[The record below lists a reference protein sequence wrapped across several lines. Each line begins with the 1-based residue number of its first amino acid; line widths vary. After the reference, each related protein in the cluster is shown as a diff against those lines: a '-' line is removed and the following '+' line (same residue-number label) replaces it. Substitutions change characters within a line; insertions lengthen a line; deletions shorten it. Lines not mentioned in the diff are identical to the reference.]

1 MTTNADH
8 ASGSARVSAR
18 ATTANDRLER
28 LISLIE
34 TLSRVLDDETQAVRR
49 RDYASIDA
57 LNERKSHLTESYGE
71 QVRDLGANA
80 PAAGEVEPG
89 LAHRLRHSLRGFLGL
104 VEANA
109 RALNAAKTAHER
121 FIKSISDAV
130 AAKAQPIKGYSSAGT
145 YGLGAASGRNGPP
158 PIALN
163 ETI

>member
-1 MTTNADH
+1 MIANANQM
-8 ASGSARVSAR
+8 AGSARVVAH
-18 ATTANDRLER
+18 ATTVDDRLER
-28 LISLIE
+28 LLDLLE
-34 TLSRVLDDETQAVRR
+34 TLSKVLDDETQAVRR

-57 LNERKSHLTESYGE
+57 LSERKTRLTESYGE
-71 QVRDLGANA
+71 QVRDLSANA

-89 LAHRLRHSLRGFLGL
+89 LAGRLRRSLRGFLRM

-145 YGLGAASGRNGPP
+145 YGLGATPGRNGAA

>member
-1 MTTNADH
+1 MTAP
-8 ASGSARVSAR
+8 ASQISGTARIVAR
-18 ATTANDRLER
+18 ATTPDDRLER
-28 LISLIE
+28 LLE
-34 TLSRVLDDETQAVRR
+34 LLDTLSKVLDDETQAVRR

-57 LNERKSHLTESYGE
+57 LNERKSRLTESYGQ
-71 QVRDLGANA
+71 QVQDLSANA
-80 PAAGEVEPG
+80 PAAEDVEPQ
-89 LAHRLRHSLRGFLGL
+89 LAGRFRSRLRSFLTM

-145 YGLGAASGRNGPP
+145 YGLSAAPHRNGAP

-163 ETI
+163 GTI

>member
-1 MTTNADH
+1 MNSNPNPAGAAAHVTVRT
-8 ASGSARVSAR
+8 
-18 ATTANDRLER
+18 TTANDRLER

-34 TLSRVLDDETQAVRR
+34 TLSHVLDQETQAVRR
-49 RDYASIDA
+49 RDYGSIDA
-57 LNERKSHLTESYGE
+57 LNEQKSRLTDSYGE
-71 QVRDLGANA
+71 QVRDLSANA
-80 PAAGEVEPG
+80 PAEDEIEPR
-89 LAHRLRHSLRGFLGL
+89 LAHRLRDKLRGFLGL

-130 AAKAQPIKGYSSAGT
+130 SAKAQSIKGYSSAGT
-145 YGLGAASGRNGPP
+145 YGLSAAPGRNGTP